1 MVTQTLNTIFTR
13 DLNKL
18 QQKITAYNNGAAM
31 WVVDKGIAN

>member
-18 QQKITAYNNGAAM
+18 QQKIAANNNGAAI